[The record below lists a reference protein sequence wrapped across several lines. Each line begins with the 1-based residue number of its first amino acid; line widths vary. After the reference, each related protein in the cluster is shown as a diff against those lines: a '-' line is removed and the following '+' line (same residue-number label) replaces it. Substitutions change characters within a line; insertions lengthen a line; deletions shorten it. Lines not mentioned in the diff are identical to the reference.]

1 MWAHDVQHA
10 THAHEPVEH
19 AAIHELRKVVGRS
32 LRLGRLQLRTRRP
45 APLQRC
51 GCTAWHL
58 RMLTAAGAARWWVRW
73 LLVACALADS
83 ASRPPSLRVR
93 HRSVRARWRVSTTPR
108 VSIACCAGCAK
119 SGSRAHSASPIQNE
133 AGACTRPS
141 AAALHLLCTN
151 PAAPSRASQA
161 HEAER
166 RRIASHRCTALERTL
181 TRMPSHTREHAPQRR
196 SPTRRRQ
203 RRQTA
208 RCRAPARTR
217 APSSRGCAQRLSAR
231 PPAPQHH
238 MTPPHRIASHRVA
251 SRRIARAQAARADPP
266 AHARAGGMRARLGAS

>member
-19 AAIHELRKVVGRS
+19 AGIHELRKVVGRS

-51 GCTAWHL
+51 GCTYGVAAWHL
-58 RMLTAAGAARWWVRW
+58 RMLTAAGDARQGAGCE

-93 HRSVRARWRVSTTPR
+93 GRSVRARWRVSTTPR

-119 SGSRAHSASPIQNE
+119 SGSRAHSASPNQNE

-151 PAAPSRASQA
+151 PAARHVLPKHTKLNDGAS
-161 HEAER
+161 
-166 RRIASHRCTALERTL
+166 
-181 TRMPSHTREHAPQRR
+181 
-196 SPTRRRQ
+196 
-203 RRQTA
+203 
-208 RCRAPARTR
+208 
-217 APSSRGCAQRLSAR
+217 
-231 PPAPQHH
+231 
-238 MTPPHRIASHRVA
+238 HRIASLHGTRAYAHAHALAYPRACAAASKPDVELADEELADVELVSALTSTRSSSVA
-251 SRRIARAQAARADPP
+251 SP
-266 AHARAGGMRARLGAS
+266 ASVLRHQ